1 MGCLVGEVT
10 QVGEG
15 LRIGVERIG
24 ENIQLSANR
33 ASEGLRIEVDRIG
46 ENIQLYARRVSEGLQ
61 MSVGLVCTTSDVFYI
76 KVTPQVIWLT
86 EANNFM
92 GRIEV
97 DSNTNWRIEIK
108 E

>member
-10 QVGEG
+10 RVGEG
-15 LRIGVERIG
+15 LRMGVERLG
-24 ENIQLSANR
+24 ENLRLSAN
-33 ASEGLRIEVDRIG
+33 
-46 ENIQLYARRVSEGLQ
+46 RVSEGLQ
-61 MSVGLVCTTSDVFYI
+61 MSVGLVCTTNDVFYI

-97 DSNTNWRIEIK
+97 DSNTNWKIEIK